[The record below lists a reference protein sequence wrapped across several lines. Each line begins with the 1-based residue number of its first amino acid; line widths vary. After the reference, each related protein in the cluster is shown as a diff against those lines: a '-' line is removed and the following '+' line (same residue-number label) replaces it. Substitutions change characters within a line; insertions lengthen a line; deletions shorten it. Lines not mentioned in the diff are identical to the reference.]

1 MINYSKIHELCLR
14 ILVSLQTWTDK
25 SDEFVHITELSKSMA
40 TLFPLSNRICIDMQN
55 VYMYNDNT

>member
-40 TLFPLSNRICIDMQN
+40 
-55 VYMYNDNT
+55 NTISVV